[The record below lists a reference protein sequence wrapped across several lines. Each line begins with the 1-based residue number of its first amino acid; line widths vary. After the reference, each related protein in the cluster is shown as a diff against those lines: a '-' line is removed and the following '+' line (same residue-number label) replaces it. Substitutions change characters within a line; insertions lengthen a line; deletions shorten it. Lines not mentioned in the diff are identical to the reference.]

1 MFCAE
6 HSCHLLLVKRS
17 HTSERMRHT
26 FHDYTQTARWLL
38 LPLGRLGHQ
47 KLERFRT
54 NLNVHPGSAQCSLP
68 NPTFQARRPL
78 PESPQRN
85 ETPWSSSTAWG
96 GGTKDPSFKS
106 HWGLSIKGKGGL
118 LKEVVGRSCVP
129 FPLLTGRIFYCCY
142 CLVPIRV
149 GGVPCSSNHAEALV
163 GNWRPRL
170 SQHATVPRIT
180 GLPVYAANRV
190 IVFTHSLTGTKCHGG
205 ILPDSSGH
213 PWLMFL
219 HCGWFERIK
228 TGILEQQ
235 GRASPPN
242 GPWRG
247 LIL

>member
-1 MFCAE
+1 MLHVLRWALVSFIIGKAKPHFWTHAAHFPWLHTDCSMASTSVRKTGASKIRTIPDECECSSRFC
-6 HSCHLLLVKRS
+6 S
-17 HTSERMRHT
+17 M
-26 FHDYTQTARWLL
+26 
-38 LPLGRLGHQ
+38 
-47 KLERFRT
+47 
-54 NLNVHPGSAQCSLP
+54 LNAQCSLP
-68 NPTFQARRPL
+68 NPTFQARTPL

-142 CLVPIRV
+142 CLVPLRV

-170 SQHATVPRIT
+170 SQDATVPRIT

-219 HCGWFERIK
+219 HCGWFERI
-228 TGILEQQ
+228 
-235 GRASPPN
+235 
-242 GPWRG
+242 
-247 LIL
+247 